1 VFVNDYINAGRA
13 TAPEKKPAARTPAA
27 KVAAARGDEAG
38 GGDDIPFMWMLPLA
52 LAVASMG
59 GLA

>member
-38 GGDDIPFMWMLPLA
+38 AADDIPF
-52 LAVASMG
+52 
-59 GLA
+59 